1 MDRAD
6 KPSSPSLWPRL
17 VPRGGHLL
25 AFAVLVASLLLVWM
39 AWSGARAREISAS
52 EQQFAS
58 FSDEVTEVVL
68 QRLVQYELLT
78 RGGVSLFA
86 SVARPTPRQWQS
98 YVEAMGVAERYP
110 SVLGLGFAGYVPNAR
125 LPGLQLE
132 WRDSGYGLLSVR
144 PRGVRPA
151 YGPVLYLEPRRPEN
165 VASIG
170 YDMYSEAR
178 RHAAM
183 ESALL
188 TGRARLTAPVQL
200 VQDGPI
206 PHISLLL
213 YLPIYRAGD
222 QPRTAEA
229 RRESMQGW
237 IYAPFHAA
245 EMIDMLIAPRLASRH
260 ARLRIVDVTD
270 GGEQLLYDGGEHDGT
285 PAFNRSF
292 TRAVYG
298 RTWRFDFASA
308 PVDQAV
314 PGLHALTGILGL
326 GLVAALLLYGVAFA
340 LARTGDRARAIA
352 GRLTE
357 EYRRSELRFRAAM
370 QYSAIGKALL
380 DSRECIVD
388 VNPAFAAMFGRSPDA
403 LIGLPF
409 ESLFE
414 LREGESLLRDDGEG
428 VWRAMRRFQRPDGG
442 VRHVHL
448 TYSPVPGTVGQDVAG
463 LLQLEDVTERL
474 LAEARVHA
482 LNRTLE
488 ARVALRTRELM
499 RANQE
504 LESFAYSV
512 SHDLRA
518 PLRAIDGFSR
528 ILAERYADRLD
539 EAGQGYLARVRRA
552 AARMGELIDAMLQLS
567 RLSRSALK
575 VETVDLSR
583 TAAEVIEDLQV
594 AEPAR
599 RIEAV
604 IAPGLEVAGDATL
617 LRNLLQNLIAN
628 AWKFTRDRDPAR
640 IEFGLTAAGEYFVR
654 DNGAGFAQEYV
665 DKLFRPFQRL
675 HTEEHFAG
683 HGIGLATVRRIVER
697 HGGTIR
703 AEGAVGEG
711 ATFYFTLPGPT
722 EL

>member
-6 KPSSPSLWPRL
+6 KPSSPSPWSRL

-25 AFAVLVASLLLVWM
+25 AFAMLLASLLLVWM
-39 AWSGARAREISAS
+39 AWAGARTREIRAS
-52 EQQFAS
+52 EQEF
-58 FSDEVTEVVL
+58 VTFTGDVGEVVL

-110 SVLGLGFAGYVPNAR
+110 AVLGLGFAGYVPNAR

-132 WRDSGYGLLSVR
+132 WRDSGYGLLNVR

-170 YDMYSEAR
+170 YDMYSEAN

-183 ESALL
+183 EAALV
-188 TGRARLTAPVQL
+188 TGRAHLTAPVQL
-200 VQDGPI
+200 VQDGPV
-206 PHISLLL
+206 PRTSLLL

-222 QPRTAEA
+222 QPRTPEA

-237 IYAPFHAA
+237 IYVPFHARD
-245 EMIDMLIAPRLASRH
+245 MIDRLVAPRLGHAHVRITDVTGGG
-260 ARLRIVDVTD
+260 ARLIYE
-270 GGEQLLYDGGEHDGT
+270 GGSRADE
-285 PAFNRSF
+285 PAFTRSL
-292 TRAVYG
+292 TRPVYG
-298 RTWRFDFASA
+298 RQWRFEFSSP
-308 PVDQAV
+308 PVEEAV
-314 PGLHALTGILGL
+314 PGLQTLTGTLALGL
-326 GLVAALLLYGVAFA
+326 IAALLLYGVAFA

-388 VNPAFAAMFGRSPDA
+388 VNPAFAAMFGRSPEA
-403 LIGLPF
+403 LAGLPF

-414 LREGESLLRDDGEG
+414 LREGEHLARDDGEG
-428 VWRAMRRFQRPDGG
+428 VWRAMRRFQRPDGS

-463 LLQLEDVTERL
+463 LLQMEDVTERL

-528 ILAERYADRLD
+528 ILVERYADRLD
-539 EAGQGYLARVRRA
+539 DAGQGYLSRVRRA

-583 TAAEVIEDLQV
+583 TAGELIEELQV

-599 RIEAV
+599 RVETSIQ
-604 IAPGLEVAGDATL
+604 PGLEVSGDAAL

-640 IEFGLTAAGEYFVR
+640 IEFGLTAGGEYFVR
-654 DNGAGFAQEYV
+654 DNGAGFPQEYV

-675 HTEEHFAG
+675 HNEEHFAG
-683 HGIGLATVRRIVER
+683 HGIGLATVHRIVER

-711 ATFYFTLPGPT
+711 ATFYFTLPGPA